1 MRTLVAHGRLLSR
14 FAVGRQHASGR
25 RRSPQR
31 GPFLRLLAAI
41 GLLVILSVPPLVH
54 ADALDD
60 SVRRI
65 ALQLQC
71 PVCEGESIADSPS
84 GLAADMRAVIRTKLV
99 AGESDQQ
106 ILDEFVAS
114 YGDGILTE
122 PPKRGI
128 SLGVWIGPV
137 IGVALGAVLVTV
149 LLRGW
154 RHAPVQPAGAAAPD
168 PQVADELKRF
178 REEFGQ

>member
-1 MRTLVAHGRLLSR
+1 VTLKRL
-14 FAVGRQHASGR
+14 FAAIS
-25 RRSPQR
+25 
-31 GPFLRLLAAI
+31 LLAVLALPAI
-41 GLLVILSVPPLVH
+41 VH
-54 ADALDD
+54 ADVIDD
-60 SVRRI
+60 GVRRI

-84 GLAADMRAVIRTKLV
+84 GLAADMRGVIRTKLM

-128 SLGVWIGPV
+128 SLGVWIGP
-137 IGVALGAVLVTV
+137 IIAVAVGAALVTV

-154 RHAPVQPAGAAAPD
+154 HHAPLRPAGPAAPD